1 MNRHDWL
8 KLSEKNSKRQN
19 NTWTETHKH
28 VNTHRHTHIKE
39 VKSFIAISI
48 QKIRKFL
55 RLNIKITD
63 TDKRTTL
70 HEAPNI
76 YVPFT

>member
-1 MNRHDWL
+1 M
-8 KLSEKNSKRQN
+8 
-19 NTWTETHKH
+19 WTHTD
-28 VNTHRHTHIKE
+28 THIKE